1 MNWDWVKDAAW
12 VGTTI
17 VALGGLAAT
26 VWTGRRSGQIQ
37 LAVQDKQLLENRRI
51 LEWQERRAAYAYF
64 LKQFQEY
71 FDLTTTQQQL
81 NWASTEQAAAHFT
94 NGDAKLGGLWNDAT
108 AAADRESVL
117 AGIRKKIQDDYGLL
131 SPRETW
137 AWDTKVADAA
147 NQVRLIGPESVRK
160 GIDELMKIAARS
172 ELDAAT
178 NEGWQAI
185 EAFVERVQEQQR
197 ALDQL
202 MNADLLEG

>member
-1 MNWDWVKDAAW
+1 MDAAW
-12 VGTTI
+12 IGTTI

-37 LAVQDKQLLENRRI
+37 LAVQDKQLVENRRI
-51 LEWQERRAAYAYF
+51 LEWQERRVAYAQF

-81 NWASTEQAAAHFT
+81 NWASSEQAAAHFT
-94 NGDAKLGGLWNDAT
+94 NGDSKLGGLWNEAT
-108 AAADRESVL
+108 ASADKESVL
-117 AGIRKKIQDDYGLL
+117 ARIQKKIQDDYGLL
-131 SPRETW
+131 SPREIW

-147 NQVRLIGPESVRK
+147 NQVRLIGPDPVRA
-160 GIDELMKIAARS
+160 GIDELMKVAART

-178 NEGWQAI
+178 KEGWQAI
-185 EAFVERVQEQQR
+185 EAFIERVEQQQR

-202 MNADLLEG
+202 MNADLLQG